1 MRYSGL
7 TGACINCVSLGNL
20 IGQATRDIPFADR
33 VQRYAF
39 ETNWSN
45 GEVVQRGTGS
55 NYGQD
60 AFLRPGFRLRSLV
73 DYIYGRACEHFDI
86 GADASM
92 LLTRDWKVKL
102 AAAIVPRGLEFN
114 ESFIEALT
122 TEFKGALHEKF
133 EDEVKSQ
140 IGSTEFP
147 AAVASAISKKMKVV
161 LGTMR
166 PGSDNE
172 APKLEEPALPESNV
186 ITMTGQLIT
195 TVARALME
203 IVDFAGSLR
212 NADRR
217 ISSKSHH
224 QPKSADT
231 FVDDFTIQGQ
241 TLAELLIQITS
252 FATAMVLFILVD
264 SSLAT
269 VASLLIGVWNIGLS
283 FATMA
288 DGARYTT
295 LNEETRGK
303 ILACKMNG
311 ILKVVFLLIP
321 KDERDSY
328 THEENPFEVAIDKA
342 VEKFLASARYYNA
355 ENEKVGSF
363 ESAVKLVTESGYSA
377 FACGVF
383 KMQLVQEFIPKTFHD
398 NSYLQEDLV
407 SIHKAVEELSV
418 YSSAQSSNVAS
429 GVFSQVMKLNIRLAK
444 SVSSCE
450 VNYGFMRE
458 CPWYRTSLPTTIVF
472 LMGPMLGSLVVSNQ
486 IFSVLAAVCDLRQL
500 VPEDT
505 GLNVAIRDLTELYH
519 ATTQS
524 SIGSLMNAS
533 ALAVLIFSLL
543 SCVIGL
549 FDFATRSR
557 AERIPERL
565 AVQILSNTSV
575 WVLLACLPGVLMA
588 FTLFL
593 RKFHRLCAVSSALS
607 EAPSDKLVRRVRT
620 ASRAKQVLVLVRL
633 LLSLVV
639 SVILPVSV
647 IETQLG
653 PLMLTDDGVAAYLA
667 TGTVALWM
675 VATFLSWLIEVAM
688 FSSLEPDL
696 ADQ

>member
-1 MRYSGL
+1 
-7 TGACINCVSLGNL
+7 
-20 IGQATRDIPFADR
+20 
-33 VQRYAF
+33 
-39 ETNWSN
+39 
-45 GEVVQRGTGS
+45 
-55 NYGQD
+55 
-60 AFLRPGFRLRSLV
+60 
-73 DYIYGRACEHFDI
+73 
-86 GADASM
+86 
-92 LLTRDWKVKL
+92 
-102 AAAIVPRGLEFN
+102 
-114 ESFIEALT
+114 
-122 TEFKGALHEKF
+122 
-133 EDEVKSQ
+133 
-140 IGSTEFP
+140 
-147 AAVASAISKKMKVV
+147 
-161 LGTMR
+161 
-166 PGSDNE
+166 
-172 APKLEEPALPESNV
+172 
-186 ITMTGQLIT
+186 
-195 TVARALME
+195 
-203 IVDFAGSLR
+203 
-212 NADRR
+212 
-217 ISSKSHH
+217 
-224 QPKSADT
+224 
-231 FVDDFTIQGQ
+231 
-241 TLAELLIQITS
+241 
-252 FATAMVLFILVD
+252 
-264 SSLAT
+264 
-269 VASLLIGVWNIGLS
+269 
-283 FATMA
+283 
-288 DGARYTT
+288 
-295 LNEETRGK
+295 
-303 ILACKMNG
+303 
-311 ILKVVFLLIP
+311 
-321 KDERDSY
+321 
-328 THEENPFEVAIDKA
+328 

-355 ENEKVGSF
+355 ENEKIGSF
-363 ESAVKLVTESGYSA
+363 ESAVKLVTASGYSE

-383 KMQLVQEFIPKTFHD
+383 KMQIVQEFIPKTFHD

-458 CPWYRTSLPTTIVF
+458 CPWYRISLPTTIVF

-500 VPEDT
+500 VPEDI

-557 AERIPERL
+557 AERISERL

-575 WVLLACLPGVLMA
+575 WVLLACLPGALMA

-607 EAPSDKLVRRVRT
+607 EAPSNKLVRRVRT
-620 ASRAKQVLVLVRL
+620 ASRAKQVLVVMRL

-688 FSSLEPDL
+688 FSSLEPDM